1 MDWVK
6 PVGGAVLVATTGDA
20 GFAGDRGVVSA
31 GVCAARGMA
40 RRERAAA
47 KERRFIVGQHI
58 AANRRL

>member
-20 GFAGDRGVVSA
+20 GFAGERGVVSA

-47 KERRFIVGQHI
+47 MR
-58 AANRRL
+58 

>member
-1 MDWVK
+1 MDCVK
-6 PVGGAVLVATTGDA
+6 PAGGAVLVATTGDA
-20 GFAGDRGVVSA
+20 GFRGVEGA

-40 RRERAAA
+40 RRERATA